1 MPPRQARGG
10 KRSSRRLQSGAVLT
24 NYSGGIRLQADL
36 YAYLAQQPWAQ
47 QACCV
52 LACAPLMA
60 RSPPDPHLPHCSL
73 VFSTAVNLSCQANP
87 KVSG

>member
-10 KRSSRRLQSGAVLT
+10 KRSSRRLQSGAIFDKH
-24 NYSGGIRLQADL
+24 SGGIRLQADVH
-36 YAYLAQQPWAQ
+36 ADLAQHPCAQ

-52 LACAPLMA
+52 LACALLMA
-60 RSPPDPHLPHCSL
+60 RRLPDDYLPHCSL
-73 VFSTAVNLSCQANP
+73 DFVTAVNLSCQVNP

>member
-10 KRSSRRLQSGAVLT
+10 KRSSRRLQSGAVFDKH
-24 NYSGGIRLQADL
+24 SGGIRLQADL
-36 YAYLAQQPWAQ
+36 YAYLAQQPCAQ

-52 LACAPLMA
+52 LACALLMA
-60 RSPPDPHLPHCSL
+60 RSPPDRHLPHCSL
-73 VFSTAVNLSCQANP
+73 DLITPVNLSCQVNP